1 MYKYHY
7 PYTGYSTNQDFDYD
21 ALAPLLQFHLNN
33 AGDPFLGS
41 SFSLNSTAFEVS
53 VLDWFAKVWEIE
65 KGEYWGCVITDGTE
79 AWVWCFSKS
88 THTRYILGMG
98 THEYVPK
105 KNFQKKK
112 KGTA

>member
-79 AWVWCFSKS
+79 AWVWVRMSM
-88 THTRYILGMG
+88 Y
-98 THEYVPK
+98 PK
-105 KNFQKKK
+105 KIFKKK
-112 KGTA
+112 KRVQLEYSLTRGGTRLT